1 MSFKVSHVAQC
12 VHTVSFVV
20 STILGT
26 QWFEAKRGLDGF
38 SIKDWCVEFSDEEK
52 LAFLFGTKR
61 RSDWP
66 TAAITADVEA
76 QLTVNVCA
84 NTIDG
89 VYAVHKFEG
98 DDAVVLSGE
107 DFYSLLPTLP
117 YGVVVGA
124 TLGRELFDKIDS
136 IYGIAY

>member
-1 MSFKVSHVAQC
+1 MSFKVSHVAQG

-61 RSDWP
+61 RSAWP
-66 TAAITADVEA
+66 KDAITAAVEE

-89 VYAVHKFEG
+89 VYAVCKFEG
-98 DDAVVLSGE
+98 HNAIVMAGD
-107 DFYSLLPTLP
+107 DFYSVLPTLP
-117 YGVVVGA
+117 DGIVVGA
-124 TLGRELFDKIDS
+124 TLGRELFDKIDNE
-136 IYGIAY
+136 YGIAY

>member
-1 MSFKVSHVAQC
+1 MSFKVSHVAQG

-52 LAFLFGTKR
+52 LAFLFGTKL

-66 TAAITADVEA
+66 KDNIAAEVAKCLKVY
-76 QLTVNVCA
+76 VCA
-84 NTIDG
+84 DTVCG
-89 VYAVHKFEG
+89 VYTVDMFEG
-98 DDAVVLSGE
+98 HGA
-107 DFYSLLPTLP
+107 
-117 YGVVVGA
+117 VVVGGDDFYA
-124 TLGRELFDKIDS
+124 SLSTLPNGAVIGAALSKDLFEKIAEE
-136 IYGIAY
+136 YGIAR

>member
-1 MSFKVSHVAQC
+1 M
-12 VHTVSFVV
+12 
-20 STILGT
+20 
-26 QWFEAKRGLDGF
+26 
-38 SIKDWCVEFSDEEK
+38 
-52 LAFLFGTKR
+52 
-61 RSDWP
+61 
-66 TAAITADVEA
+66 
-76 QLTVNVCA
+76 NVCA

>member
-1 MSFKVSHVAQC
+1 MSFKVSHVAQG

-61 RSDWP
+61 RSAWP
-66 TAAITADVEA
+66 KDAVTAAVEE

-98 DDAVVLSGE
+98 NNAIVLTGD
-107 DFYSLLPTLP
+107 DFYASLSTLP
-117 YGVVVGA
+117 DGVVIGA
-124 TLGRELFDKIDS
+124 ALGRELFDKIDS